1 VSRVEEETAAVL
13 GSAHEDVEGFARNIA
28 LLEDKLAVEH
38 RAWEKSER
46 EHLEQFGELTHLQ
59 T

>member
-1 VSRVEEETAAVL
+1 VEEETVAVL
-13 GSAHEDVEGFARNIA
+13 GSAHEDVDGFARNIA